1 MALSHLDALTIPS
14 QEEHLAK
21 SLARIENLIDVLH
34 PLLDLL
40 NKSATEEEQGLVQ
53 RLIDLLTELK
63 EELRLNREA
72 AFDQQERFDRIEA
85 LLTNQNR
92 MIGEMHGLFT
102 METSAP

>member
-1 MALSHLDALTIPS
+1 MALSHLDALKMPS
-14 QEEHLAK
+14 QEEHTAQA
-21 SLARIENLIDVLH
+21 LARIEILIVVLH

-40 NKSATEEEQGLVQ
+40 NKSATEKEQGLVQ